1 MCISHCE
8 AASLTLL
15 PVPCFA
21 VLHVIDYLILFI
33 FLFEATIKI
42 IAQCPKPVSQ
52 LFLTGSLRS
61 GETESEQEEKKK
73 LTRPCVPRS
82 GDTSSTRGTCLISA

>member
-52 LFLTGSLRS
+52 LSSLAHCAPERQRAS
-61 GETESEQEEKKK
+61 KRKKK
-73 LTRPCVPRS
+73 S
-82 GDTSSTRGTCLISA
+82 